1 MIREDSKGSL
11 FGNVSSV
18 GFDFISELTELRVLS
33 LPFNALEVL
42 NLAGNELNGSVP
54 GFVGRLR
61 GVYLSFNQFS
71 GVVPREIGKNC
82 SKLEHLDLSG
92 NSLVQGIPGSLGN
105 CERLRTL
112 LLYSNLLEE
121 GIPGE
126 FGKLKSLEVLDVSR
140 NTLSG
145 SVSRELG
152 NCSELL
158 VLVLSNLFDV
168 RGDAARDFGKLGSVN
183 DEVNYFKGSMPL
195 EVFSLPNLRIL
206 WAPMV
211 NLEGSFQGNWGGCQS
226 LEMVN
231 LAQNFLSGEFPN
243 QLGVCKRLHFLDL
256 SGNNLTGVFSE
267 EIPCVCGLS
276 SMQFPEFYFCRKIDY
291 LKDKVQP
298 SFVKE
303 RRAMKKNLFMLDY
316 LSILPEEGWT
326 MKDGTPWPGN
336 NSRDHPGMI
345 QALLLCPAY

>member
-1 MIREDSKGSL
+1 
-11 FGNVSSV
+11 
-18 GFDFISELTELRVLS
+18 
-33 LPFNALEVL
+33 
-42 NLAGNELNGSVP
+42 
-54 GFVGRLR
+54 
-61 GVYLSFNQFS
+61 
-71 GVVPREIGKNC
+71 
-82 SKLEHLDLSG
+82 

-145 SVSRELG
+145 SVPRELG

-168 RGDAARDFGKLGSVN
+168 RGDAADDFGKLGSVN
-183 DEVNYFKGSMPL
+183 DEVNYFEGSMPL

-267 EIPCVCGLS
+267 ELHVPCMSVFDVSGNMLS
-276 SMQFPEFYFCRKIDY
+276 GSVPDFSNISFYLY
-291 LKDKVQP
+291 TWLKL
-298 SFVKE
+298 
-303 RRAMKKNLFMLDY
+303 NLQL
-316 LSILPEEGWT
+316 INT
-326 MKDGTPWPGN
+326 
-336 NSRDHPGMI
+336 
-345 QALLLCPAY
+345 